1 MECPQKTNA
10 ERQKAYRER
19 LEKDKPSKYGE
30 LRVKH
35 LEKVK
40 EKYQKEKK
48 KFLHEEEKTREQSG
62 GKPMLKELK
71 EKKGQLY
78 DKTQ

>member
-1 MECPQKTNA
+1 MVRKYKPANFSQNGMPPKTNA

-40 EKYQKEKK
+40 ENIKK
-48 KFLHEEEKTREQSG
+48 KKEILTEEEKQESKVEASQC
-62 GKPMLKELK
+62 
-71 EKKGQLY
+71 
-78 DKTQ
+78 